1 MHCFFIVTQIVFMW
15 KEIFEKAFIAQIT
28 AAYIT
33 HCQII
38 HWWIT
43 SRGRRGTGSRRDFPG
58 SRNPGFFWFSGSG
71 IFRGLSLGIPS
82 RHRL

>member
-43 SRGRRGTGSRRDFPG
+43 SRGRRGTGSRAGSRKFKIRDFA
-58 SRNPGFFWFSGSG
+58 GF
-71 IFRGLSLGIPS
+71 IP
-82 RHRL
+82 RDPIPQRFL